1 MDKNEIRRGWPVL
14 LGVTIAMIAGVG
26 TLPYYTAGMFVT
38 SLQQTFGWSRSAI
51 SLGPSIF
58 ILGLVLT
65 TPLIGS
71 MTDRLDPRKLV
82 VVGVVVVA
90 LSFGGLSVM
99 SGGIFEY
106 YGALALMSVLGNLSG
121 ACAVTPILVGSF
133 ARSRGAALGI
143 AMAGI
148 GLGSAVGGPLV
159 AQAIAT
165 HGWRG
170 GYRAMS
176 AFCFAM
182 APLIW
187 GLLRCGN
194 WRATVPPTK
203 VHPGLSVREALAS
216 STYWYLSTA
225 FFLIALGSTGLI
237 VHFVPL
243 LTDRG
248 MDARAAASVS
258 STIGLCVIASRLFSG
273 FLVDRLFA
281 PRVAMTIM
289 LTGAAGYV
297 AFVLGG
303 TRFAYVGALAVG
315 ISFGAE
321 TDLVGFLVARYFGLR
336 NYGRLFG
343 VMYGLCLSGTA
354 VSPALYGW
362 VADRMGTYVPMI
374 LAAVG
379 LLTAAAW
386 IFAMLPPYPRWQN
399 VAFADASLPGGEPV
413 AP

>member
-1 MDKNEIRRGWPVL
+1 
-14 LGVTIAMIAGVG
+14 
-26 TLPYYTAGMFVT
+26 
-38 SLQQTFGWSRSAI
+38 
-51 SLGPSIF
+51 
-58 ILGLVLT
+58 
-65 TPLIGS
+65 
-71 MTDRLDPRKLV
+71 MTDRLDPRNLV
-82 VVGVVVVA
+82 VLGVVVVA

-106 YGALALMSVLGNLSG
+106 YGALALMSVLGNLAG
-121 ACAVTPILVGSF
+121 ACAVTPILVASF
-133 ARSRGAALGI
+133 KRSRGAALGI

-159 AQAIAT
+159 ALAISAY
-165 HGWRG
+165 GWRG
-170 GYRAMS
+170 GYRAMA
-176 AFCFAM
+176 AFCIAM
-182 APLIW
+182 TPLIW
-187 GLLRCGN
+187 GLLRSGKR
-194 WRATVPPTK
+194 RAVIPTK
-203 VHPGLSVREALAS
+203 DHPGLSVREALAS
-216 STYWYLSTA
+216 PTYWYLSAA
-225 FFLIALGSTGLI
+225 FFLVALGSTGLI

-248 MDARAAASVS
+248 MDARAAAGVS
-258 STIGLCVIASRLFSG
+258 SAIGLCVIASRLFSG

-289 LTGAAGYV
+289 LTSAAGYV

-303 TRFAYVGALAVG
+303 THLAYVGALAVG

-321 TDLVGFLVARYFGLR
+321 TDLVGFMVARYFGLR

-386 IFAMLPPYPRWQN
+386 IFALLPPYPHWRN
-399 VAFADASLPGGEPV
+399 ETTVLVLPLSR
-413 AP
+413 APQVQ